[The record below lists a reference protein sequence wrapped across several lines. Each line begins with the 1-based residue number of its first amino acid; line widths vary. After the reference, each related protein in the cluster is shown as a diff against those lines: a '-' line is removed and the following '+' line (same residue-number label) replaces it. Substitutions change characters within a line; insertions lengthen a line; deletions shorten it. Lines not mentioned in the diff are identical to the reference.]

1 MNPNVI
7 IKTLLIISNSNL
19 LSVRLLY
26 SVSRFCIMFDGKK
39 VLITGGTGSLGIA
52 LTRKL
57 LKTDVEI
64 IRIYSRNESK
74 QVEMQAK
81 MTDPRLR
88 FLIGDVRD
96 LERLTRAVEDVDIV
110 IHAAALK
117 HVPIVEYN
125 PFEAIKTNVLGSQN
139 IIDACL
145 RENVETV
152 ICVGTDKA
160 VSPLNTYGAT
170 KHLME
175 KLFVTASNYVNP
187 VRYKTKFLAVRYG
200 NVLGSS
206 NSVIPKF
213 IEQIQS
219 GKNITI
225 TDPNMT
231 RFTITMDQAVNL
243 ILTAIKKGHG
253 GEIFI
258 PKLKAY
264 NLDTLKNAILDILK
278 KSVKTEKIPVRQG
291 EKFHESLINSEELR
305 NTFEIDNLYVI
316 LDKQMHATTFSKW
329 NDLKET
335 SLKDQYSSNNVEI
348 LTKEKLIDIIIK
360 EGLVTTDE

>member
-1 MNPNVI
+1 MNPNLI

-39 VLITGGTGSLGIA
+39 VLITGGTGSLGVA
-52 LTRKL
+52 LTKKL
-57 LKTDVEI
+57 LETNVEI
-64 IRIYSRNESK
+64 VRIYSRNESK

-348 LTKEKLIDIIIK
+348 LTKEKLIEIIIK

>member
-1 MNPNVI
+1 M
-7 IKTLLIISNSNL
+7 L
-19 LSVRLLY
+19 
-26 SVSRFCIMFDGKK
+26 DGKK
-39 VLITGGTGSLGIA
+39 ILITGGTGSLGIA
-52 LTRKL
+52 LTKKL
-57 LKTDVEI
+57 IESKAHS

-74 QVEMQAK
+74 QVEMQDQVS
-81 MTDPRLR
+81 DPRLR

-96 LERLTRAVEDVDIV
+96 LERLTKAMEDIDIV
-110 IHAAALK
+110 FHAAALK

-139 IIDACL
+139 VIDACL
-145 RENVETV
+145 KENVETAV
-152 ICVGTDKA
+152 CIGTDKA

-175 KLFVTASNYVNP
+175 KLFVTASNYINP
-187 VRYKTKFLAVRYG
+187 LRYKTKFLAVRYG

-219 GKNITI
+219 GKNLTI

-231 RFTITMDQAVNL
+231 RFTITMNQAVDL
-243 ILTAIKKGHG
+243 ILTAIEKGHG
-253 GEIFI
+253 GEVFV

-264 NLDTLKNAILDILK
+264 RLDILKDAILDILK
-278 KSVKTEKIPVRQG
+278 TSVKIEKIPVRQG
-291 EKFHESLINSEELR
+291 EKYHEALINSEELR
-305 NTFEIDNLYVI
+305 NTFEIDSLYII
-316 LDKQMHATTFSKW
+316 LNKQMHRATFSKW
-329 NDLKET
+329 NDLKITTLNHE
-335 SLKDQYSSNNVEI
+335 YSSDKVEI

-360 EGLVTTDE
+360 EGLLTRNE

>member
-1 MNPNVI
+1 M
-7 IKTLLIISNSNL
+7 L
-19 LSVRLLY
+19 
-26 SVSRFCIMFDGKK
+26 DGKRI
-39 VLITGGTGSLGIA
+39 LITGGTGSLGNA
-52 LTRKL
+52 LTKKL
-57 LKTDVEI
+57 LESNVEI

-74 QVEMQAK
+74 QVEMRAQLD
-81 MTDPRLR
+81 DPRLR
-88 FLIGDVRD
+88 FLIGDIRD
-96 LERLTRAVEDVDIV
+96 LERLTKAMEDIDIV
-110 IHAAALK
+110 FHTAALK

-139 IIDACL
+139 VIDACL
-145 RENVETV
+145 KENVEV
-152 ICVGTDKA
+152 AVCIGTDKA

-175 KLFVTASNYVNP
+175 KLFVTASNYINP

-213 IEQIQS
+213 IEQVQS
-219 GKNITI
+219 GKNLTI
-225 TDPNMT
+225 TDPDMT
-231 RFTITMDQAVNL
+231 RFTITMDQALEL

-264 NLDTLKNAILDILK
+264 KLDTLKDAILDILK
-278 KSVKTEKIPVRQG
+278 STAKIEKIPVRQG

-305 NTFEIDNLYVI
+305 NTFEVDNLYVI
-316 LDKQMHATTFSKW
+316 LDKQMHPTTFSKW

-335 SLKDQYSSNNVEI
+335 SLKDQYSSDNVEI

-360 EGLVTTDE
+360 EGLLTTNE

>member
-57 LKTDVEI
+57 LETDVEI

-74 QVEMQAK
+74 QVEMQTK

-139 IIDACL
+139 VIDACL

-264 NLDTLKNAILDILK
+264 NLDTLKNAILDILQ

>member
-1 MNPNVI
+1 MM
-7 IKTLLIISNSNL
+7 L
-19 LSVRLLY
+19 
-26 SVSRFCIMFDGKK
+26 DDKK
-39 VLITGGTGSLGIA
+39 ILITGGTGSLGVA
-52 LTRKL
+52 LTKKL
-57 LKTDVEI
+57 LETNAEI

-74 QVEMQAK
+74 QVEMQ
-81 MTDPRLR
+81 DQLDGPRLR

-96 LERLTRAVEDVDIV
+96 LERLTKALEDIDIV
-110 IHAAALK
+110 FHAAALK
-117 HVPIVEYN
+117 HVPVVEYN

-139 IIDACL
+139 VIDACL
-145 RENVETV
+145 KENVEV
-152 ICVGTDKA
+152 AVCIGTDKA

-175 KLFVTASNYVNP
+175 KLFVTASNYINP
-187 VRYKTKFLAVRYG
+187 IRYKTKFLAVRYG

-219 GKNITI
+219 GKNLTI
-225 TDPNMT
+225 TDPSMT
-231 RFTITMDQAVNL
+231 RFTITMDQAIEL

-258 PKLKAY
+258 PKLKSY
-264 NLDTLKNAILDILK
+264 KLDTLKDAILDILK

-305 NTFEIDNLYVI
+305 NTFEVDNLYVI
-316 LDKQMHATTFSKW
+316 LDKQMHSETFSKW

-335 SLKDQYSSNNVEI
+335 SLKDQYSSDNVEI

-360 EGLVTTDE
+360 EGLLTTNE